1 MLREKQPA
9 HHNHIKDIMRYFI
22 LFLLST
28 CLMAAEAVSLDG
40 LSVEQA
46 NAIRAIAAQ
55 KNTAVV
61 VREETE
67 AWVKIGQNVG
77 SAMLGAAKEIGVAAV
92 DFAKTPLG
100 TMVCILIV
108 FKMFGTFIFA
118 TLIGISIF
126 TFGVY
131 ALWYG
136 QKRIISKPIFKQVP
150 VLWGFW
156 TVNKVEKYEDA
167 RASEAITGF
176 VCVLPVI
183 AMIVGLIF
191 IGVGIAHI

>member
-1 MLREKQPA
+1 M
-9 HHNHIKDIMRYFI
+9 
-22 LFLLST
+22 T
-28 CLMAAEAVSLDG
+28 AEAISLEG
-40 LSVEQA
+40 LSPEQT

-67 AWVKIGQNVG
+67 AWVKIGQNIG

-108 FKMFGTFIFA
+108 VKMFGTFVFS
-118 TLIGISIF
+118 TLVGISLLSFGIF
-126 TFGVY
+126 

-136 QKRIISKPIFKQVP
+136 QKRIITKPIYEHVT
-150 VLWGFW
+150 VLWGLCKI
-156 TVNKVEKYEDA
+156 NKIVRYEDTHI
-167 RASEAITGF
+167 SNEMTGF
-176 VCVLPVI
+176 VCIMPI
-183 AMIVGLIF
+183 ITMIIGLIF
-191 IGVGIAHI
+191 IGAGIAHI

>member
-1 MLREKQPA
+1 
-9 HHNHIKDIMRYFI
+9 
-22 LFLLST
+22 
-28 CLMAAEAVSLDG
+28 MAAESVSLEG
-40 LSVEQA
+40 LTVEQT

-55 KNTAVV
+55 KNTAVI

-92 DFAKTPLG
+92 DFAQTPLG
-100 TMVCILIV
+100 TMVCTLIV
-108 FKMFGTFIFA
+108 VKMFGTFIFS
-118 TLIGISIF
+118 TLIGILILS
-126 TFGVY
+126 FGIY

-136 QKRIISKPIFKQVP
+136 QKRIISKPIFKQIP

-156 TVNKVEKYEDA
+156 TISKVERYEDA
-167 RASEAITGF
+167 HASEAITGF

-183 AMIVGLIF
+183 AMAIGLLF
-191 IGVGIAHI
+191 IAIGIGHI

>member
-1 MLREKQPA
+1 
-9 HHNHIKDIMRYFI
+9 MRYFI
-22 LFLLST
+22 LLIIST
-28 CLMAAEAVSLDG
+28 CLMAAEAVSLEG
-40 LSVEQA
+40 LSVEQT

-100 TMVCILIV
+100 TMVCVLIV
-108 FKMFGTFIFA
+108 VKMFGTFIFS
-118 TLIGISIF
+118 TLVGISLLSFGIF
-126 TFGVY
+126 

-136 QKRIISKPIFKQVP
+136 QKRIITKPIYEHVT

-156 TVNKVEKYEDA
+156 KINKIVRHEDA
-167 RASEAITGF
+167 HISNEMTGYVCIIPIIT
-176 VCVLPVI
+176 I
-183 AMIVGLIF
+183 IIGLIF